1 MNIQVTAKK
10 TTGVE
15 RLLEVSVPADDV
27 RVAEESA
34 ARRYASNV
42 RLPGFR
48 PGKAP
53 AAMVRKRFADAIR
66 QQAIESLIQEA
77 AKEALEREHLKPA
90 AQPHVHDVKFAEGE
104 ALTFELH
111 LEVRPEVP
119 LPRLAGFRVERP
131 ANVVRDDDVAEQ
143 LEQMRDN
150 KATWAPLEESPS
162 PADLVTVLLATA
174 DDSGAVPAEGKEYR
188 LVLGGGQAI
197 PGIEELIMEAKPG
210 QTIERPVK
218 WPSDFPDETQRDKTK
233 PVRVTLQDVK
243 RKVLP
248 PLDDAFAREVGDFDS
263 LEALKKTV
271 RSDLEEHATRDADAA
286 VRQKL
291 LDEIAS
297 ANPFDVPPSWVGQL
311 VDAYANAY
319 QIPQED
325 RGRFSTEFKA
335 MAERQVRRDLIIDAI
350 AEKEKLQATNAEID
364 DRIAETA
371 TKRKVSPGEVYASL
385 EKAGR
390 LREIERGITEEK
402 VFKWLLER
410 NTVIDA

>member
-53 AAMVRKRFADAIR
+53 AAMVRKRFGEAIR

-143 LEQMRDN
+143 LEQMRDS

-162 PADLVTVLLATA
+162 PGDLVTVVLATA

-188 LVLGGGQAI
+188 LILGGGQAI

-263 LEALKKTV
+263 LDGLKKTV
-271 RSDLEEHATRDADAA
+271 RSDLEQHATRDADAA

-297 ANPFDVPPSWVGQL
+297 ANPFDVPPSWVAQL

-350 AEKEKLQATNAEID
+350 ADKEKLQATNAEVD

-371 TKRKVSPGEVYASL
+371 AKRKVSPGEVYASL

-390 LREIERGITEEK
+390 LREIERGVTEEK